1 MAFNGDAM
9 RTLAAQ
15 FLAFAENE
23 KASSPLTVG
32 HRLMGMS
39 LLQTGEIAQSRGHY
53 DRALTLYDPA
63 EHRPL
68 ATRFGQD
75 VRVSILCY
83 RSLAMWL
90 LGYSE
95 TALANS
101 SQALKDAREIGQ
113 APTLIYALVHASWTD
128 VLCGNYLA
136 ANPKLVRMHCF
147 GERERHFALKG
158 RRNNPARYRFV
169 PNRQSSGRGA
179 NAHLWVNSIPGNG
192 SNGIRAVV
200 PVVFDDGL
208 C

>member
-1 MAFNGDAM
+1 MGGCPCCKPERSYKAA
-9 RTLAAQ
+9 RTY
-15 FLAFAENE
+15 
-23 KASSPLTVG
+23 
-32 HRLMGMS
+32 
-39 LLQTGEIAQSRGHY
+39 Y
-53 DRALTLYDPA
+53 DRERSPFTILPSIV
-63 EHRPL
+63 L
-68 ATRFGQD
+68 ATRFIAKTFAC
-75 VRVSILCY
+75 VYLLCY

-95 TALANS
+95 TALADS

-128 VLCGNYLA
+128 VLHGNYLA
-136 ANPKLVRMHCF
+136 ANPKLVECI
-147 GERERHFALKG
+147 ALANEKG
-158 RRNNPARYRFV
+158 TLLLKAGGTIPARYRFV